1 MKRLL
6 SVVVAAVALSAGVI
20 PSASAQDILRAFYSR
35 APVAGWT
42 GFYAGAN
49 GGYAWGKSGMSD
61 PSGLLATGSTDMNGA
76 ILGGQVGGLLQSG
89 YTVLGFEADLQG
101 SWQKGSFVAPATF
114 QGAPYFQNETNSIRW
129 FGTGRARFG
138 IAKDQF
144 LLYGTG
150 GLAFGEFRND
160 EVVTGAL
167 TGTNSFAAYRF
178 GWAAGGG
185 VEVMLARNWTVR
197 AEYLHVDLGAFDQKF
212 NVTIAGTTTVS
223 TLHYKVYSDVA
234 RVGVNYYFR

>member
-6 SVVVAAVALSAGVI
+6 VIVTTVALSVGAIGT
-20 PSASAQDILRAFYSR
+20 ASAQDILRMFYSR
-35 APVAGWT
+35 APVADWT

-61 PSGLLATGSTDMNGA
+61 TSGVLATGSTEMNGA
-76 ILGGQVGGLLQSG
+76 ILGGQFGGMIQSG
-89 YTVLGFEADLQG
+89 FGVLGFEADLQG
-101 SWQKGSFVAPATF
+101 SWQKGSFVAPSTYLGATF
-114 QGAPYFQNETNSIRW
+114 FQNETNSIRW

-138 IAKDQF
+138 VAKDQF
-144 LLYGTG
+144 LIYGTG

-185 VEVMLARNWTVR
+185 VETMLGRNWTIR

-212 NVTIAGTTTVS
+212 NVTIGATTSVS
-223 TLHYKVYSDVA
+223 TLHYKVYSDVV
-234 RVGVNYYFR
+234 RLGVNYYFR

>member
-1 MKRLL
+1 MQRML
-6 SVVVAAVALSAGVI
+6 VIVTAAALSLGAI
-20 PSASAQDILRAFYSR
+20 ESASAQDILRMFYSR
-35 APVAGWT
+35 TPVADWT

-49 GGYAWGKSGMSD
+49 GGYAWGKTGMSD
-61 PSGLLATGSTDMNGA
+61 LSGVLPTGSTDVNGA
-76 ILGGQVGGLLQSG
+76 VLGGQFGGLIQSG
-89 YTVLGFEADLQG
+89 YAVLGFEGDLQG

-114 QGAPYFQNETNSIRW
+114 LGAPYFQNETNSIRW

-138 IAKDQF
+138 VAKDQF

-167 TGTNSFAAYRF
+167 TGTNSYSAYRF

-185 VEVMLARNWTVR
+185 VEVMLSRNWTVR

-212 NVTIAGTTTVS
+212 NVTIAGTTTIS
-223 TLHYKVYSDVA
+223 TLHYKVTSDIA
-234 RVGVNYYFR
+234 RIGVNYYFR